1 MRFEAGGES
10 KCHARSATH
19 RLVLELTRH
28 RRIVSEENDQPDIDV
43 TGLRKVYD
51 WVEQDAGKTVLMSG
65 IQTVGAKAWE

>member
-1 MRFEAGGES
+1 
-10 KCHARSATH
+10 
-19 RLVLELTRH
+19 
-28 RRIVSEENDQPDIDV
+28 VSEENDEPDIDV

>member
-1 MRFEAGGES
+1 MSRSVTLEAKTECRPVHGLI
-10 KCHARSATH
+10 A
-19 RLVLELTRH
+19 
-28 RRIVSEENDQPDIDV
+28 RRIVSEENDEPDIDV